1 MNHHPQLSVSGLT
14 FRYQDDNILK
24 NLTMNFGAHQ
34 VTGIIG
40 ANGCGK
46 STLFMN
52 LSGILKPQ
60 DGQVNWRGN
69 PLKYDKK
76 SLLELRQHVVTVFQ
90 DPDMQIF
97 YTDVDSDIAFALR
110 NLGVDED
117 EIKRR
122 TDEALR
128 LVDALAFRDKPV
140 QHLSFGQKK
149 RVAIAG
155 ALVMQSDY
163 LLLDEPTAGL
173 DPAGRQQ
180 MIDLLARIAAAGKHI
195 VISSHDIDLIYQ
207 VCDGIYVMSHG
218 EVCGH
223 GTPESVFLQKEMIT
237 AAGLEQPW
245 LVKLHCETGL
255 PLCKT
260 EQALFAQLQQQTTPA
275 AGTHEVMA

>member
-24 NLTMNFGAHQ
+24 NLTMDFGAHQ

-110 NLGVDED
+110 NLGVKED

-128 LVDALAFRDKPV
+128 LVDALTFRDKPV

-223 GTPESVFLQKEMIT
+223 GAPESVFLQKEMIA

>member
-1 MNHHPQLSVSGLT
+1 MNDHPQLAVNNLT
-14 FRYQDDNILK
+14 FRYQDNIILK
-24 NLTMNFGAHQ
+24 NLTMDFSAHQ

-60 DGQVNWRGN
+60 SGLVLWRSA

-76 SLLELRQHVVTVFQ
+76 SLQELRKNVTTVFQ

-110 NLGVDED
+110 NLGVEEE

-122 TDEALR
+122 ANEALH

-180 MIDLLARIAAAGKHI
+180 MINLLARIAAAGKHI

-218 EVCGH
+218 EVCGY
-223 GTPESVFLQKEMIT
+223 GTPESVFLQKEMIA

-260 EQALFAQLQQQTTPA
+260 EQALFAQLQRQIIPVT
-275 AGTHEVMA
+275 GTHEVMV

>member
-1 MNHHPQLSVSGLT
+1 MNHYPGLAVTDLT
-14 FRYQDDNILK
+14 FRYQDENILK
-24 NLTMNFGAHQ
+24 SLTMDFSEHQ
-34 VTGIIG
+34 ITGIIG

-60 DGQVNWRGN
+60 QGQVQWQGK

-110 NLGVDED
+110 NLGVDEE

-122 TDEALR
+122 TDEALH
-128 LVDALAFRDKPV
+128 LVDALAFRDKPI

-180 MIDLLARIAAAGKHI
+180 MIELLARIAAAGTHI

-218 EVCGH
+218 EVRGH
-223 GTPESVFLQKEMIT
+223 GTSESVFLQKEMII

-260 EQALFAQLQQQTTPA
+260 EQALFAQLQQQRLFQPDNTR
-275 AGTHEVMA
+275 

>member
-1 MNHHPQLSVSGLT
+1 MNHHPQLAVSGLT

-24 NLTMNFGAHQ
+24 NLTMNFGASQ
-34 VTGIIG
+34 ITGIIG

-60 DGQVNWRGN
+60 DGQVLWRGN

-110 NLGVDED
+110 NLGVEED

-122 TDEALR
+122 TDEVLR

-223 GTPESVFLQKEMIT
+223 GAPESVFLQKEMIT

>member
-1 MNHHPQLSVSGLT
+1 MSQTYQLAVNNLT
-14 FRYQDDNILK
+14 FRYQDDDILK
-24 NLTMNFGAHQ
+24 SLTMDFGKHQ
-34 VTGIIG
+34 ITGIIG

-60 DGQVNWRGN
+60 HGQVVWQGA

-76 SLLELRQHVVTVFQ
+76 SLMNLRSHVVTVFQ
-90 DPDMQIF
+90 DPDLQIF

-110 NLGVDED
+110 NLGIDET

-122 TDEALR
+122 TDEALC
-128 LVDALAFRDKPV
+128 LVDALAFRHKPI

-155 ALVMQSDY
+155 ALVMESDY

-180 MIDLLARIAAAGKHI
+180 MIELLTRIADAGKHI

-218 EVCGH
+218 EICGY
-223 GTPESVFLQKEMIT
+223 GIPEAVFLQKEMIT

-260 EQALFAQLQQQTTPA
+260 EQALFAKLQQPTLSPSVDKRQ
-275 AGTHEVMA
+275 

>member
-1 MNHHPQLSVSGLT
+1 MNQRAQLAVNDLT

-24 NLTMNFGAHQ
+24 NLTMDFGAHQ

-60 DGQVNWRGN
+60 HGQVLWQGK
-69 PLKYDKK
+69 PLNYNKK
-76 SLLELRQHVVTVFQ
+76 ALLDLRSHVVTVFQ
-90 DPDMQIF
+90 DPDLQIF

-110 NLGVDED
+110 NLGIDEA

-128 LVDALAFRDKPV
+128 LVDALSFRDKPI

-155 ALVMQSDY
+155 ALVMESDY

-173 DPAGRQQ
+173 DPAGRQH
-180 MIDLLARIAAAGKHI
+180 MIALLARIAAAGKHI

-223 GTPESVFLQKEMIT
+223 GTPEAVFLQKEMIT

-275 AGTHEVMA
+275 AGTQEVMA

>member
-1 MNHHPQLSVSGLT
+1 MNHHPQLSVSDLT

-24 NLTMNFGAHQ
+24 NLTMDFGAHQ

-110 NLGVDED
+110 NLGVKED

-128 LVDALAFRDKPV
+128 LVDALTFRDKPV

-223 GTPESVFLQKEMIT
+223 GAPESVFLQKEMIA

>member
-1 MNHHPQLSVSGLT
+1 MNQRAQLAVNDLT

-24 NLTMNFGAHQ
+24 NLTMDFSEHQ

-60 DGQVNWRGN
+60 HGQVLWQGK
-69 PLKYDKK
+69 PLNYNKK
-76 SLLELRQHVVTVFQ
+76 ALLELRSHVVTVFQ
-90 DPDMQIF
+90 DPDLQIF

-110 NLGVDED
+110 NLGMDEA

-128 LVDALAFRDKPV
+128 LVDALSFRDKPI

-155 ALVMQSDY
+155 ALVMESDY

-173 DPAGRQQ
+173 DPAGRQH
-180 MIDLLARIAAAGKHI
+180 MISLLARIAAAGKHI

-223 GTPESVFLQKEMIT
+223 GTPEAVFLQKEMIT

-275 AGTHEVMA
+275 AGIQEVMA

>member
-24 NLTMNFGAHQ
+24 NLTMDFGAHQ

-110 NLGVDED
+110 NLGVKED

-122 TDEALR
+122 TDEALQ

-223 GTPESVFLQKEMIT
+223 GAPESVFLQKEMIA

>member
-1 MNHHPQLSVSGLT
+1 MNQRAQLAVNDLT

-24 NLTMNFGAHQ
+24 NLTMDFSEHQ

-60 DGQVNWRGN
+60 HGQVLWQGK
-69 PLKYDKK
+69 PLNYTKK
-76 SLLELRQHVVTVFQ
+76 ALLELRSHVVTVFQ
-90 DPDMQIF
+90 DPDLQIF

-110 NLGVDED
+110 NLGMDEA

-122 TDEALR
+122 TDEALH
-128 LVDALAFRDKPV
+128 LVDALSFRDKPI

-155 ALVMQSDY
+155 ALVMESDY

-173 DPAGRQQ
+173 DPAGRQH
-180 MIDLLARIAAAGKHI
+180 MIALLARIAAAGKHI

-223 GTPESVFLQKEMIT
+223 GTPEAVFLQKEMIA

-275 AGTHEVMA
+275 AGTREVMA